1 MPLPVLVMIDGPY
14 DGCSLYLGEYESM
27 LLVAGGS
34 GLTFTLG
41 LLDDLVGR
49 IVGHPIDGTV
59 NCLGG
64 IALHTELFSLYRR
77 LWDAARKD
85 LELRMIF
92 LLYVYINVFP
102 TTSFII
108 SRILSQ
114 QLPVQFGSK
123 ITEMYQ

>member
-1 MPLPVLVMIDGPY
+1 MPLPVLVMINGPY
-14 DGCSLYLGEYESM
+14 GGCSLYLGEYESV

-34 GLTFTLG
+34 EVMFTLG

-49 IVGHPIDGTV
+49 IVGHPIEGTV
-59 NCLGG
+59 TCLGR
-64 IALHTELFSLYRR
+64 IALHTEVFSLYRR
-77 LWDAARKD
+77 LRDATRKD

-92 LLYVYINVFP
+92 LLYVCINVFP

-123 ITEMYQ
+123 IIEMDQ